1 MCTSNSASCGTNS
14 GEEDDSEDEEIPQSL
29 IKSMAQYARVFCRLG
44 SLYQYIGKVV
54 EAGVE
59 WDLDREVASGI
70 NEENASRRDHE
81 DLVKIEDTR

>member
-1 MCTSNSASCGTNS
+1 MGTSNSASHGTSS

-44 SLYQYIGKVV
+44 SPYQYIGKVV

-59 WDLDREVASGI
+59 WDLDREVASGVDD
-70 NEENASRRDHE
+70 ENTSRRDHE
-81 DLVKIEDTR
+81 DLTKIEDTR